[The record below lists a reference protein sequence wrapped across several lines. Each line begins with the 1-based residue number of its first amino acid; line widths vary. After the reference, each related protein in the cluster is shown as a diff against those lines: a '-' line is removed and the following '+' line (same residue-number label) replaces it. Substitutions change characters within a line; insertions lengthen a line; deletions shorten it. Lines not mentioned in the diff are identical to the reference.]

1 MTMSLRRHRAQA
13 REARVND
20 VRPLPLMQVAARV
33 RLNFGDLNG
42 DLEMGGFGR
51 DSRGLAREL
60 YASVAATAVATHQT
74 EAESLTW
81 AIGRALAVDLYAS
94 GASRS
99 ARTLIAGLIE
109 LGNGFA
115 NEKSLER
122 LRRTK
127 EAFDQTLDRPFR
139 A

>member
-1 MTMSLRRHRAQA
+1 MTMSLRRHSAQA
-13 REARVND
+13 CEARVND

-33 RLNFGDLNG
+33 RQYYGDLNA

-74 EAESLTW
+74 EAD
-81 AIGRALAVDLYAS
+81 GRGAFGAAL
-94 GASRS
+94 
-99 ARTLIAGLIE
+99 
-109 LGNGFA
+109 
-115 NEKSLER
+115 EKC
-122 LRRTK
+122 
-127 EAFDQTLDRPFR
+127 A